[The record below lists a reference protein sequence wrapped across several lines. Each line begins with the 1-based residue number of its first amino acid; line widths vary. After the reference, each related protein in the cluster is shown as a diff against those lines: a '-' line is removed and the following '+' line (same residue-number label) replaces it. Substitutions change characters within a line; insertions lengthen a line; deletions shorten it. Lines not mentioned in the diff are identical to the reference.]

1 MNKFIILL
9 SIYFIYGI
17 FKYINYSLIECSKLF
32 YYIYIFRGYL
42 LLSSVVP
49 LYYYFKNIKI
59 KKEAKIF
66 EIYNYFSLL
75 SLMIV
80 IGYIFSNLNILLG
93 LDYKSHYTFVGP
105 VIIWF
110 LFSSFFS
117 PILEELIFR
126 FFLIETLKKR
136 KYKSIIVISSIFFS
150 ISHLRLDS
158 WIISFF
164 IGIILAKIYMDFG
177 LRYSILAHIIYNFI
191 YNIPKLFFRT
201 KFYYIIS
208 FIVIIILIFSLII
221 SILTY
226 KKYLKKHSYNFLLT
240 YNDIKIFLFENKLS
254 IILIIF
260 ISLINIYLGINLK

>member
-93 LDYKSHYTFVGP
+93 LDYKSHYAFVGP

-117 PILEELIFR
+117 SILEELIFR

-260 ISLINIYLGINLK
+260 ISLINIYLGIDLK

>member
-1 MNKFIILL
+1 M
-9 SIYFIYGI
+9 
-17 FKYINYSLIECSKLF
+17 
-32 YYIYIFRGYL
+32 
-42 LLSSVVP
+42 
-49 LYYYFKNIKI
+49 
-59 KKEAKIF
+59 
-66 EIYNYFSLL
+66 
-75 SLMIV
+75 
-80 IGYIFSNLNILLG
+80 
-93 LDYKSHYTFVGP
+93 
-105 VIIWF
+105 
-110 LFSSFFS
+110 
-117 PILEELIFR
+117 LEELIFR

-260 ISLINIYLGINLK
+260 ISLINIYLGIDLK